1 MAITLPP
8 HRTAVR
14 AAAAPAAADAI
25 PQYSLRKILGVWASA
40 MIPMGL
46 LAWVVAPWLAGQ
58 LDGPNPFT
66 RSLIVCLTAG
76 LVWQFVLVMIML
88 APERRSPDWP
98 GYRKALWLNGPPRK
112 RQWLLVPVLA
122 VALAIEEFVPQ
133 IHHAATRELSSFF
146 DSHAGHVFMSGSWG
160 WLAVLTTMFVFNT
173 VLGEELLFRG
183 LLLPRMNGVFGRKDW
198 LANGALFALYHVHV
212 PWVIPATFVDAF
224 VVAYPA
230 KRFRSA
236 LFSIAVHSIQ
246 SVFFFVFALSLVLG

>member
-1 MAITLPP
+1 MAITAPP
-8 HRTAVR
+8 PPAPVR
-14 AAAAPAAADAI
+14 AAPTPAADAI

-40 MIPMGL
+40 MVPMGL

-58 LDGPNPFT
+58 LDGPNAFT

-76 LVWQFVLVMIML
+76 MVWQFVLVLIML
-88 APERRSPDWP
+88 RPERRSPSWP

-112 RQWLLVPVLA
+112 RNWLLVPVLA
-122 VALAIEEFVPQ
+122 VALGIEEFVPQ

-160 WLAVLTTMFVFNT
+160 WLAILTTMFVFNT

-212 PWVIPATFVDAF
+212 PWVIPATFADAF
-224 VVAYPA
+224 LVAYPA

-246 SVFFFVFALSLVLG
+246 SVFFFLFALHLVLS

>member
-1 MAITLPP
+1 MAITAPP
-8 HRTAVR
+8 HPTPLR
-14 AAAAPAAADAI
+14 AATTRAADAI
-25 PQYSLRKILGVWASA
+25 PQYSLRKILAVWAGA
-40 MIPMGL
+40 MVPMGL
-46 LAWVVAPWLAGQ
+46 LAWVFAPLLADHLG
-58 LDGPNPFT
+58 GPSPLT
-66 RSLIVCLTAG
+66 KALIICLTAG

-112 RQWLLVPVLA
+112 RNWLLVPVLA
-122 VALAIEEFVPQ
+122 VALGIEELVPQ
-133 IHHAATRELSSFF
+133 IHHTAHRELGAFF
-146 DSHAGHVFMSGSWG
+146 ESHAGHVFMSGSWG
-160 WLAVLTTMFVFNT
+160 WLAVLTMCFVFNT

-198 LANGALFALYHVHV
+198 LANGVLFALYHVHV
-212 PWVIPATFVDAF
+212 PWVIPATFADAF
-224 VVAYPA
+224 LVAYPA